1 MKQFKKLKIGIV
13 GCGYWATNFINTL
26 ENLDILNI
34 TIFDKDTSKI
44 YILKKK
50 FNFLKSKNNLN
61 SFLDGNYD
69 CVFLITP
76 PSTHYEL
83 AKKII
88 EKKFNIFI
96 EKPTTLKSSDL
107 KKLIKLSKFKKII
120 MMTGYIYNYNV
131 YINYIKKV
139 LQKKEL
145 GKIKYIYFER
155 SNLGPI
161 RNDTSCIWDLASHDI
176 STSIFLL
183 NSFPKILNVNTHNF
197 LKKKLYDIS
206 NINLDFSGVK
216 VEIKSSWINPEK
228 IRKLVIVGESKMLQ
242 FDEMQNKNKIKIYN
256 KYATYPNLKI
266 FKKNFFTPSAFI
278 YLGKTTIPRIKYQSP
293 MIAELYHFFSCI
305 KNKKEPI
312 TSGNHA
318 LEVMKV
324 IEKIEKKLTKII

>member
-44 YILKKK
+44 SIIKKK
-50 FNFLKSKNNLN
+50 FNFLKSKKNFN

-88 EKKFNIFI
+88 EKNFNIFI

-107 KKLIKLSKFKKII
+107 KKLIKFSKFKKII
-120 MMTGYIYNYNV
+120 MMTGYIYNYNI

-242 FDEMQNKNKIKIYN
+242 FDEMQSKNKIKIYN

-278 YLGKTTIPRIKYQSP
+278 YLGKTTMPKIKYQSP
-293 MIAELYHFFSCI
+293 MITELYHFFSCI

-324 IEKIEKKLTKII
+324 IEKIEKKIN